1 MKFKKNNLLTGFG
14 LSMGLLS
21 GAVAAYFLAPRKGE
35 HTQKMLVEKANR
47 LSQKTIQKLE
57 EGLIQFEIALE
68 KPEDYPKI
76 NR

>member
-1 MKFKKNNLLTGFG
+1 MKLKKTNLLAGFG
-14 LSMGLLS
+14 LSVGLLS

-47 LSQKTIQKLE
+47 LSQKSIQKLE
-57 EGLIQFEIALE
+57 EGLIQFELALE